1 MPFWPSLKLCLTS
14 HSYLMRRNFCVGYLV
29 SKGVWALP
37 AAEGDGR
44 GNCLNRA
51 TKAILVILET
61 RIFAM
66 TPGGTLQPSALAG
79 TLTPEALFLS
89 EFDPETVYLKNVRTA
104 GVCGFFGVVGD
115 AACLSCFFFRPSH
128 SLRTRNQ
135 LLLRRQA
142 FRQLRPQRPH
152 VAFQVLDGKD
162 ATPFG
167 KIAHSGSLD
176 EPGGGSVASPT
187 LL

>member
-1 MPFWPSLKLCLTS
+1 M
-14 HSYLMRRNFCVGYLV
+14 G
-29 SKGVWALP
+29 LP

-44 GNCLNRA
+44 GNCPNRA

-152 VAFQVLDGKD
+152 TAFMCSDGKED

-167 KIAHSGSLD
+167 KSHTAARWMSRA
-176 EPGGGSVASPT
+176 VAQLCQPHFT
-187 LL
+187 LIDYSA

>member
-1 MPFWPSLKLCLTS
+1 M
-14 HSYLMRRNFCVGYLV
+14 
-29 SKGVWALP
+29 WALP

-44 GNCLNRA
+44 GNCPIRA

-61 RIFAM
+61 RIFTM

>member
-1 MPFWPSLKLCLTS
+1 
-14 HSYLMRRNFCVGYLV
+14 
-29 SKGVWALP
+29 
-37 AAEGDGR
+37 
-44 GNCLNRA
+44 
-51 TKAILVILET
+51 
-61 RIFAM
+61 
-66 TPGGTLQPSALAG
+66 
-79 TLTPEALFLS
+79 
-89 EFDPETVYLKNVRTA
+89 FDPETVYPENVRTA
-104 GVCGFFGVVGD
+104 GVCGFSGVVGD
-115 AACLSCFFFRPSH
+115 AARLSCFFFRPSH

-176 EPGGGSVASPT
+176 ELGGGSVASPT